1 MFREERGGE
10 DEDIMQTRKENE
22 EKYSVYFWRQKKKR
36 LSDAI
41 TQEVEEDPREEGVS
55 GSRSRSSVSCD
66 AKRLRTRMT

>member
-1 MFREERGGE
+1 MRTSCKLGKRMKKSILCTFGG
-10 DEDIMQTRKENE
+10 R
-22 EKYSVYFWRQKKKR
+22 KKKR

>member
-1 MFREERGGE
+1 MRTSCKLGKRMKKSILCTFGG
-10 DEDIMQTRKENE
+10 R
-22 EKYSVYFWRQKKKR
+22 KKR

-41 TQEVEEDPREEGVS
+41 TQDVEEDPREEGVS